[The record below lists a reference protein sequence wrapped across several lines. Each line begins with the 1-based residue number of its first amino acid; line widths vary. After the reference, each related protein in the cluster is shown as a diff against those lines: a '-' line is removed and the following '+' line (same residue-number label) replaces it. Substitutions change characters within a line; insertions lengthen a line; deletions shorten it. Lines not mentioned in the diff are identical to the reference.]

1 MQGRFSKIFTAVVL
15 VTAMCSPV
23 LVSAKSAAKAK
34 PLPASQANTPTSQ
47 ANPPIAKEVPKVSLG
62 DAFITQNTLRIYLD
76 VPVSILVFNTR
87 GQLVYHL
94 DSEKKLVLIPLQDI
108 PTGFLYLTLRSGQ
121 NELTKK
127 LVYSGK

>member
-1 MQGRFSKIFTAVVL
+1 MRHSFSRIFATVVL

-34 PLPASQANTPTSQ
+34 PLPASQTNSPVSPANS
-47 ANPPIAKEVPKVSLG
+47 PIAKEVPKVILG

-76 VPVSILVFNTR
+76 VAASISVFNTR

-94 DSEKKLVLIPLQDI
+94 DSEKKLVLVPLQGI